1 MVSLALAS
9 ILGIGADGL
18 AGTGDYEK
26 VAVGNGFPNT
36 ICVQP
41 GPNGTID
48 STPAGDDQRVPAPPQ
63 PTSYIT
69 SGSNGICE
77 TALVGDDVR
86 PANGVVLNHGLPY
99 GAVIYGSPFGQADG
113 ICDDVIV
120 PAGDDVLRVAA
131 GRSEPGMLAIIAGNN
146 GGVDTTPA
154 GDDLLTAVI
163 CPGTDGTFEST
174 VDPRDVLA
182 ATSDLCVLCPGS
194 TGCIIPGSDG
204 LLHTTVAPTDV
215 RVPFI
220 SSGADGIAQTTS
232 AGDDL
237 QVIPVGEGF
246 PITVCVDAGP
256 DGIAQT
262 TLCGNGIT
270 DLEENGILGDQ
281 ECDPPN
287 PGFGCNALCQKE
299 FCGDGVVQLGLGEEC
314 DDGNTRNDDGCVFP
328 CKLARC
334 GDGFLHRGVE
344 TCEPP
349 NTPTC
354 DASCRDILPPRC
366 GDGHLD
372 PGEECDDGNHS
383 NEDDC
388 LNDCTQARCGDG
400 FVHVRGTPP
409 FEECDDGNLAPGD
422 GCSATCR
429 AECGNGVIDGACS
442 QGTVGA
448 ACSTNAD
455 CDTSPGAG
463 DGVCVGETC
472 DPGVAGLCAPGP
484 QVCSNR
490 CRIASC
496 GNGEVECDEDCDL
509 GPLNNVPGSGC
520 TPNCKRNVVGGREL
534 RNSGECPSAWTL
546 DSAPRDLRKTR
557 QVCSDGAACDFDT
570 IPGQCT
576 FRVGVCLNRD
586 LVPGCTRGGLLT
598 FDLLGIKVT
607 DPAQAAAVETLTT
620 AVHDLAPSVADVPG
634 RCREGLRGKIC
645 SIPED
650 RECDSHFGTG
660 DGVCDIGTGVEFS
673 SPLDPPDLGGAQ
685 VAICTPGVDIVVPT
699 GTSLKLRS
707 YARRATGSP
716 NRDIDTLRIVCRP

>member
-1 MVSLALAS
+1 VQAAVPPH
-9 ILGIGADGL
+9 
-18 AGTGDYEK
+18 DYQA
-26 VAVGNGFPNT
+26 VAVGNGSPNSE
-36 ICVQP
+36 CVLP

-48 STPAGDDQRVPAPPQ
+48 ATPAGDDTNFQGAA
-63 PTSYIT
+63 IL
-69 SGSNGICE
+69 SGPDGICD
-77 TALVGDDVR
+77 TPLAGDDVR
-86 PANGVVLNHGLPY
+86 PPGVVLGHGVPN
-99 GAVIYGSPFGQADG
+99 GPIIYSDRTDLTGQPDG

-120 PAGDDVLRVAA
+120 PLGDDVVRVGA
-131 GRSEPGMLAIIAGNN
+131 GKSEPRMVAITAGPN
-146 GGVDTTPA
+146 GLIDSIPS
-154 GDDLLTAVI
+154 GDDLSTAVI
-163 CPGTDGTFEST
+163 CAGPDGTFES
-174 VDPRDVLA
+174 VRDPADIQTG
-182 ATSDLCVLCPGS
+182 TSPLCDLCQS
-194 TGCIIPGSDG
+194 SGCIIPGSSG
-204 LLHTTVAPTDV
+204 ILQTVVAPTDL
-215 RVPFI
+215 RVPFV
-220 SSGADGIAQTTS
+220 SSGADGIAQTGPL
-232 AGDDL
+232 GDDL
-237 QVIPVGEGF
+237 VQIPVGRGF
-246 PITVCVDAGP
+246 LGQRGTVCVDAGP

-262 TLCGNGIT
+262 TLCGNGIK
-270 DLEENGILGDQ
+270 DLEENGIIGDQ

-287 PGFGCNALCQKE
+287 PGFGCNALCQLE
-299 FCGDGVVQLGLGEEC
+299 FCGDGIVQPGLGEEC
-314 DDGNTRNDDGCVFP
+314 DDGNIRNDDGCVFP

-334 GDGFLHRGVE
+334 GDGFLERGVE

-354 DASCRDILPPRC
+354 DASCREIVPPRC

-388 LNDCTQARCGDG
+388 LNDCTRARCGDA

-409 FEECDDGNLAPGD
+409 FEECDDGNIAPGD
-422 GCSATCR
+422 GCSATCQK
-429 AECGNGVIDGACS
+429 ECGNGVIDGACS

-448 ACSTNAD
+448 ACSTTTD

-472 DPGVAGLCAPGP
+472 DPGLLGLCVPGP

-534 RNSGECPSAWTL
+534 HNSGECPTAWTL

-557 QVCSDGAACDFDT
+557 QVCSDGAACDFDV

-598 FDLLGIKVT
+598 FDLLGVKVT
-607 DPAQAAAVETLTT
+607 DPTQAAAVETLTT
-620 AVHDLAPSVADVPG
+620 AVQDLAPSVADVPG

-650 RECDSHFGTG
+650 RECDSHFGSG

-673 SPLDPPDLGGAQ
+673 PPLYPPDLGGAQ
-685 VAICTPGVDIVVPT
+685 VAICTPGVDVVVPT
-699 GTSLKLRS
+699 GTSLKLRA

-716 NRDIDTLRIVCRP
+716 NHDIDTLMLVCRP